1 MNGRAARCAAGAG
14 AALVLLASGCGSGAA
29 THPTTSPGP
38 VLGATQ
44 VTYHGRRV
52 QGGAVATDFALRDQ
66 RGRMVQLSALRGRIV
81 VLTFLYTHCVDVCPL
96 IAGNVDRAVRSLAPR
111 SRDVVVLAVSVDP
124 DHDTPGAVR
133 RFVAEHRLS
142 RSFHYL
148 TGPLDELRPIWQA
161 YNLLI
166 EPGSAGRVAHSAY
179 ILVLNRS
186 GRPRIYYPPLA
197 TEPVLAH
204 DLAAMV
210 HGKGRV

>member
-1 MNGRAARCAAGAG
+1 VSGRAGRWAAA

-29 THPTTSPGP
+29 KHAPATSGP

-52 QGGAVATDFALRDQ
+52 EGGTVAADFALRDQ
-66 RGRMVQLSALRGRIV
+66 HGRMVQLSALRGRVV

-96 IAGNVDRAVRSLAPR
+96 IAGNVDRAVRSLGPR

-124 DHDTPGAVR
+124 DHDTPASVR
-133 RFVAEHRLS
+133 QFVAEHRLS
-142 RSFHYL
+142 PSFHYL
-148 TGPLDELRPIWQA
+148 TGPLAELRPIWQA

-179 ILVLNRS
+179 ILVLSRS
-186 GRPRIYYPPLA
+186 GRPRIYYPPLV

-210 HGKGRV
+210 RRP

>member
-1 MNGRAARCAAGAG
+1 VSGRAARCAAGAG
-14 AALVLLASGCGSGAA
+14 AALALLASACGSGAA
-29 THPTTSPGP
+29 RHATTSPGP
-38 VLGATQ
+38 FLGATQ

-66 RGRMVQLSALRGRIV
+66 HGRMVQLSALRGRIV

-96 IAGNVDRAVRSLAPR
+96 IAGNIDRAVRSLGPR
-111 SRDVVVLAVSVDP
+111 GREVVVVAVSVDP
-124 DHDTPGAVR
+124 DHDTPGAVS

-142 RSFHYL
+142 PNFHYL

-179 ILVLNRS
+179 ILVLNRA
-186 GRPRIYYPPLA
+186 GRPRIYYPPLV
-197 TEPVLAH
+197 TEPVLAR

-210 HGKGRV
+210 HRRGRV